1 MVGWVD
7 DLSVSSSPLGTT
19 FGFELGWTGLGLGLG
34 GFGNKGLGPGLDNTL
49 FHFNFEKGVL
59 GRHITICVL
68 DYWFNTILK

>member
-1 MVGWVD
+1 MSAPVPLVLFWVLNWVG
-7 DLSVSSSPLGTT
+7 
-19 FGFELGWTGLGLGLG
+19 LGWTGLGLGLG

-68 DYWFNTILK
+68 NYWFNTILK

>member
-49 FHFNFEKGVL
+49 FHFNFEKG
-59 GRHITICVL
+59 
-68 DYWFNTILK
+68 F